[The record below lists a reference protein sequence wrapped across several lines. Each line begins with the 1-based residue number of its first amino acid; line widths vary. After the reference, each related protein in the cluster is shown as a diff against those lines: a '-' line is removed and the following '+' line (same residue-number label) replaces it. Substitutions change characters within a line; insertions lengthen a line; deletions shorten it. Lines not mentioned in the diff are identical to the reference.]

1 MANRITKKMLYDKLD
16 LLNSITKQK
25 YVIRHMYDQYYIYTE
40 QGHNVMAGTTK
51 ELFYQ
56 IVFAI
61 RILNNEK
68 NVSRETL

>member
-1 MANRITKKMLYDKLD
+1 MADRITKKMLYDKLD
-16 LLNSITKQK
+16 LLNSITNQK

-40 QGHNVMAGTTK
+40 QGHSIMAGTIK

-61 RILNNEK
+61 RILNNCIQNYK
-68 NVSRETL
+68 

>member
-25 YVIRHMYDQYYIYTE
+25 YIVRHMYDQYYIYTE
-40 QGHNVMAGTTK
+40 QGNNVMAGTTK

-61 RILNNEK
+61 RILNNEQ
-68 NVSRETL
+68 NVSRET